1 MEILIHK
8 ESWDKII
15 NYAKAAYVTEK
26 AEIGGMAVVTQDKDG
41 DWTIENPVILP
52 QEIAGTTCD
61 LDKEEL
67 ATYYTQMAMKYK
79 DQKFRFCWWHS
90 HHTMNAFWSGTDLSS
105 IDEYGEGE
113 SDVSFALVVNLK
125 EEYKCRI
132 SVWKPVEIHQD
143 VEVKIL
149 DDTPEIEIPLDIV
162 TEVKAKCRK
171 RTYVSSYKSGGSV
184 LESPN
189 KKQLVIGQN
198 GFESS
203 YNWAKYSWLDDDLEK
218 IVTPQEQTNFEAKW
232 EYATN
237 KITEFIRQF
246 NTGAWNMHKYKSA
259 VTHTNKI
266 LEPYGIQIETL
277 NKRELTEFIEMDSEP
292 YELLTADDKYH
303 DIAESLIDCAS
314 YNQSYG
320 GYGI

>member
-1 MEILIHK
+1 MELLIHK

-90 HHTMNAFWSGTDLSS
+90 HHTMDAFWSGTDLSS

-125 EEYKCRI
+125 EEYKCRV
-132 SVWKPVEIHQD
+132 SVWKPVEVHMD
-143 VEVKIL
+143 VDVKIL
-149 DDTPEIEIPLDIV
+149 DDTPEIEIPLEIV

-171 RTYVSSYKSGGSV
+171 RTYRNISSYQSGGSV
-184 LESPN
+184 LPSN
-189 KKQLVIGQN
+189 GKQLTIGS
-198 GFESS
+198 GR
-203 YNWAKYSWLDDDLEK
+203 YNWATYNWLNDDLEQT
-218 IVTPQEQTNFEAKW
+218 ITPQDQVNFEAKW
-232 EYATN
+232 EYASS

-246 NTGAWNMHKYKSA
+246 NTGDWNMHKFKSA

-266 LEPYGIQIETL
+266 LEPYGLQIESL
-277 NKRELTEFIEMDSEP
+277 NKRELMEFIEMDSEP
-292 YELLTADDKYH
+292 YELLTADAKYN

-320 GYGI
+320 GYNI